1 MKRLGIILLVLGLGG
16 FVLAS
21 SQRSGYDS
29 VEGTLKSTFS
39 SSERSKKEG
48 WDTGRW
54 VALGVA
60 ALGLV
65 LVLVPSKQG

>member
-16 FVLAS
+16 FLLATS
-21 SQRSGYDS
+21 RRGGYDS

-39 SSERSKKEG
+39 SSERSKKDAWE
-48 WDTGRW
+48 TGRW
-54 VALGVA
+54 VAAGVA

-65 LVLVPSKQG
+65 LVLLPSKRG